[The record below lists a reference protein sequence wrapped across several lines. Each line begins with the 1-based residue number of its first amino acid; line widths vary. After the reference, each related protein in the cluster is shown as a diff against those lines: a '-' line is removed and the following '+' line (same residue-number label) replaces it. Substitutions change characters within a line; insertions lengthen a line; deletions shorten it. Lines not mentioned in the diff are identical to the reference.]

1 MRFRTIRT
9 AAAAALLLASGAL
22 VACGDNSQAGGL
34 SVAIASPAKD
44 SKVAVPFTVKVDAG
58 VPLGPT
64 QSGEHH
70 VHLWFDNDADNYAVV
85 ESNTVDI
92 KPGLKALSGKT
103 LELSPGEHTIH
114 VSLRNANHSA
124 AGAETETK
132 VDVTGSG
139 PATGPTTP
147 PPATDSGGDGY

>member
-1 MRFRTIRT
+1 MRFRKFRI

-22 VACGDNSQAGGL
+22 VACSNNSQASGL

-44 SKVAVPFTVKVDAG
+44 SKVTVPFTVKVDAG

-64 QSGEHH
+64 QSGKHH
-70 VHLWFDNDADNYAVV
+70 VHLWFDNDANNYAVV

-92 KPGLKALSGKT
+92 KPGLKALSGKM
-103 LELSPGEHTIH
+103 LQVSPGEHTIH

-124 AGAETETK
+124 AGAEAETK

-147 PPATDSGGDGY
+147 PPATESGGNGY

>member
-1 MRFRTIRT
+1 MRFRTIRI
-9 AAAAALLLASGAL
+9 AAAAAFLLASGAL
-22 VACGDNSQAGGL
+22 VACGNNSQAGGM

-44 SKVAVPFTVKVDAG
+44 AKVSVPFTVQVDAG

-64 QSGEHH
+64 DSGKHH
-70 VHLWFDNDADNYAVV
+70 VHLWFDNDANNYAVV

-103 LELSPGEHTIH
+103 LQLSPGEHTIH

-124 AGAETETK
+124 AGAETEIK

-147 PPATDSGGDGY
+147 LPAAESGGNGY